1 MKQGVN
7 KCKGMWRMDNQLT
20 TELKERYGIVFH
32 DVNLL
37 EQAFT
42 HSSYVLFKIIR

>member
-20 TELKERYGIVFH
+20 TELKERYGI
-32 DVNLL
+32 
-37 EQAFT
+37 
-42 HSSYVLFKIIR
+42 

>member
-1 MKQGVN
+1 
-7 KCKGMWRMDNQLT
+7 MDNQLT

-37 EQAFT
+37 EQAYSFI
-42 HSSYVLFKIIR
+42 LCE

>member
-20 TELKERYGIVFH
+20 TELKER
-32 DVNLL
+32 
-37 EQAFT
+37 
-42 HSSYVLFKIIR
+42 